1 MQKYRSIQVLRAVA
15 ACSVL
20 VSHTYEPVRHAAYG
34 AAGVDLFFV
43 ISGFIMANVAGGRT
57 ASQFALDRFSR
68 IYPMWWI
75 AAVPWLFFVPRELFY
90 NLSTLT
96 LWPIWA
102 GDYFVPAPRVGWT
115 LCLELLFYLGV
126 TLAVATRPIVPLIA
140 YALFLLGALALST
153 PLLEFVGSPMALE
166 FLMGVAIAR
175 LPRRKMFGLL
185 IPLGLALL
193 SLTPTELGDLG
204 SSIHADWALRRAFE
218 WGCPAAMVL
227 WGGVSLEPWFKG
239 RFFNLPVRIGDA
251 SYSIYLFHPL
261 ISYGFDLFWPV
272 RLALGLGVGFAMYVL
287 VEKRIMRLRKSWP
300 LRRRLHWKANST
312 SAPPLHLTSDATAR

>member
-1 MQKYRSIQVLRAVA
+1 MPNEGLALHKYRSIQVLRAVA

-43 ISGFIMANVAGGRT
+43 ISGFIMANVAGGRS
-57 ASQFALDRFSR
+57 AGQFALDRFSR
-68 IYPMWWI
+68 IYPMWWL
-75 AAVPWLFFVPRELFY
+75 AALPWLFFVPRDLFY

-115 LCLELLFYLGV
+115 LCLELLFYMGV
-126 TLAVATRPIVPLIA
+126 ALAIATRPVVPLIF
-140 YALFLLGALALST
+140 YALFLLGALTIST
-153 PLLEFVGSPMALE
+153 PLLEFVGSPMGLE

-175 LPRRKMFGLL
+175 LPRRRMFGLF
-185 IPLGLALL
+185 IPVGLGLL

-204 SSIHADWALRRAFE
+204 SSIHADWALRRAIE
-218 WGCPAAMVL
+218 WGVPAAMVL
-227 WGGVSLEPWFKG
+227 WGGVSLEAWFQG
-239 RFFNLPVRIGDA
+239 RAFNLPVRIGDA

-261 ISYGFDLFWPV
+261 VSYGFDLFWPLRV
-272 RLALGLGVGFAMYVL
+272 VLGLGVGFAMYVL
-287 VEKRIMRLRKSWP
+287 VEKRIMALRAKPRSE
-300 LRRRLHWKANST
+300 RRIA
-312 SAPPLHLTSDATAR
+312 HLQEA

>member
-1 MQKYRSIQVLRAVA
+1 MQKYRSIQALRAIA

-43 ISGFIMANVAGGRT
+43 ISGFIMANVAGGRS

-75 AAVPWLFFVPRELFY
+75 AALPWLFFVPRDLFY

-115 LCLELLFYLGV
+115 LCLELLFYMGV
-126 TLAVATRPIVPLIA
+126 ALAIATRPVVPLIF
-140 YALFLLGALALST
+140 YALFLLGALTIST
-153 PLLEFVGSPMALE
+153 PLLEFVGSPMGLE

-175 LPRRKMFGLL
+175 LPRRRMFGLF
-185 IPLGLALL
+185 IPVGLALL

-204 SSIHADWALRRAFE
+204 SSIHADWALRRAIE
-218 WGCPAAMVL
+218 WGVPAAMVL
-227 WGGVSLEPWFKG
+227 WGGVSLEAWFQG
-239 RFFNLPVRIGDA
+239 RAFNLPVRVGDA

-261 ISYGFDLFWPV
+261 VSYGFDLFWPLRV
-272 RLALGLGVGFAMYVL
+272 VLGLGVGLAMYLL
-287 VEKRIMRLRKSWP
+287 VEKRVMALRAKP
-300 LRRRLHWKANST
+300 RCERRIA
-312 SAPPLHLTSDATAR
+312 HLQEA